1 MPKDFSNWMGMNSAS
16 DPSSPTGIKGT
27 EFQDW
32 ANLVGPSDYLKASMG
47 DPNAIAK
54 VAGSSG
60 NQGSNTGVAPP
71 TNWGEFAQQAVAPI
85 QQKFTNISNAASQ
98 LGQGNTFGA
107 YSALKGRSTPTALT
121 KPTLNPT
128 QETTTEASFGGF
140 DFSR

>member
-1 MPKDFSNWMGMNSAS
+1 MPKDFGNWIGMNSAA
-16 DPSSPTGIKGT
+16 DPSSPSGVKGT

-32 ANLVGPSDYLKASMG
+32 SNLTGPSDLLKAAYG
-47 DPNAIAK
+47 DPTA
-54 VAGSSG
+54 VAGNNG
-60 NQGSNTGVAPP
+60 GVAPP
-71 TNWGEFAQQAVAPI
+71 TNWTELAQQAIAPI

-128 QETTTEASFGGF
+128 QETTTEAPSGGF